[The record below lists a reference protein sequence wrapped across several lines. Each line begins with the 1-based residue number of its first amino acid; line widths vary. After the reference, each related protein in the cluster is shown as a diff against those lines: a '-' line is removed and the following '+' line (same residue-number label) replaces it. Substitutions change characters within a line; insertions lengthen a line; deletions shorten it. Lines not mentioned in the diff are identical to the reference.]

1 MKKNNILMTALLR
14 TVICLLLFTLQG
26 CENFLEIRPDKKMV
40 IATKLDD
47 LQAIFDNT
55 GVIKAQAY
63 LSEVMAD
70 DYYISDADFVAQA
83 DFIRQYYLRET
94 PLIDYSQGW
103 VSYYRAVFYVNEI
116 LAGIQRI
123 DYSGIELPK
132 ARHLE
137 GSALFVR
144 ALSYYHLAQLFTV
157 PYVEATAVN
166 EKGLPLR
173 LSPDFNQVVKRSSQL
188 ETYQQII
195 ADFRNSIRLLPV
207 TKPTY
212 PTRPWKAAAY
222 AGLANVYLTMENYAL
237 AETYADSVLQ
247 ITDQLMDFSMLDQQA
262 EVPFSPYNPEVLYY
276 SNFGHTGPLSNR
288 LLNVD
293 TLLYR
298 NYDDADL
305 RKAVYFKIRPNNTVQ
320 YKGDYPIQNQG
331 FFNGLTIAEM
341 FLVRAECKA
350 RRGDSNGAAE
360 DLKTL
365 MDSRWTANHYVIP
378 GNLNDAGILNLILEE
393 RRRELVFK
401 GRRWYDVRRLHG
413 VPEKSIKLIRKIGT
427 DTYEM
432 NSSDKS
438 LNTLNIP
445 DEVRQLGGYDQ

>member
-55 GVIKAQAY
+55 GVIKPQANLVEVIADSYY
-63 LSEVMAD
+63 L
-70 DYYISDADFVAQA
+70 SDADYMAQSVVT
-83 DFIRQYYLRET
+83 RQYYVRET

-103 VSYYRAVFYVNEI
+103 TSYYRTIFYVNEI
-116 LAGIQRI
+116 LAGLQKIG
-123 DYSGIELPK
+123 YSAIELPK

-157 PYVEATAVN
+157 PYDDATVVN

-188 ETYQQII
+188 GTYQQII

-247 ITDQLMDFSMLDQQA
+247 ITNQLMDFSMLDQQA
-262 EVPFSPYNPEVLYY
+262 EVPFLPYNAEVLYF
-276 SNFGHTGPLSNR
+276 SNFGQVGPLSNR

-298 NYDDADL
+298 SYADADL
-305 RKAVYFKIRPNNTVQ
+305 RKSVYFKLRTNGTVQ
-320 YKGDYPIQNQG
+320 YKGDYLIQNQS

-341 FLVRAECKA
+341 LLVRAECKA
-350 RRGDSNGAAE
+350 RRGDSNGAAQ
-360 DLKTL
+360 DLKKL

-401 GRRWYDVRRLHG
+401 GRRWYDIRRLHG
-413 VPEKSIKLIRKIGT
+413 ASDKSIKLSRKIG
-427 DTYEM
+427 DETYEIS
-432 NSSDKS
+432 SSDNS